1 MTSYWLSNFCA
12 LYSSLNIIPFIG
24 NDKNFQYNS
33 LTRLII
39 FVTII
44 SYIYT
49 QDINV
54 ILAGIASV
62 TISAIIYFLTFN
74 TKSVENLSEKYLDKN
89 ETSIDKIIKDD
100 NTINQQNQITLDYSP
115 PDTDDLRKHVY
126 FLEGD
131 KSKDTIVPVDINSSD
146 LLPSGPRVTYG
157 ITKSLSNL
165 NRNI

>member
-39 FVTII
+39 LVTII

-54 ILAGIASV
+54 ILAGISSV
-62 TISAIIYFLTFN
+62 TISVVIYFLTFN
-74 TKSVENLSEKYLDKN
+74 TKSAENLSEKYLDKN
-89 ETSIDKIIKDD
+89 ETPADKIIKDD
-100 NTINQQNQITLDYSP
+100 IVINQQNQITLDYSP
-115 PDTDDLRKHVY
+115 PDTDDLRKHIF

-131 KSKDTIVPVDINSSD
+131 KSKDTIVPVDINPED
-146 LLPSGPRVTYG
+146 FLTSGPRVTYG
-157 ITKSLSNL
+157 ITKSLSKL

>member
-39 FVTII
+39 LVTII

-54 ILAGIASV
+54 ILAGISSV
-62 TISAIIYFLTFN
+62 TISVVIYFLTFN

-89 ETSIDKIIKDD
+89 ETPADKIIKDD
-100 NTINQQNQITLDYSP
+100 IVINQQNQITLDYSP
-115 PDTDDLRKHVY
+115 PDTDDLRKHIF
-126 FLEGD
+126 FL
-131 KSKDTIVPVDINSSD
+131 
-146 LLPSGPRVTYG
+146 
-157 ITKSLSNL
+157 
-165 NRNI
+165 